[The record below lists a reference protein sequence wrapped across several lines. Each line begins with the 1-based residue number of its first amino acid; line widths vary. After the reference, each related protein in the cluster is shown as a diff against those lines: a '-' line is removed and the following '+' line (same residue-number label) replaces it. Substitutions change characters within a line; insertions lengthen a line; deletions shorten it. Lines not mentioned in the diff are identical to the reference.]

1 MSKAYEILSKMK
13 DSGLDPDASLY
24 NTLISGHGKIG
35 NKKEAI
41 KFYCEMVTKGLV
53 PKTSTYNVLI
63 EDFAKVGK
71 MDQARELLNEMQ
83 VRRVPPNS
91 STYDILICGWCNLSK
106 QPELDRISKKTYR
119 TEARTLFAE
128 MNEKGFVPC
137 ENTLACISST
147 FARPGMVVDAK
158 HMLKDMYKRKQS

>member
-1 MSKAYEILSKMK
+1 
-13 DSGLDPDASLY
+13 
-24 NTLISGHGKIG
+24 
-35 NKKEAI
+35 
-41 KFYCEMVTKGLV
+41 
-53 PKTSTYNVLI
+53 
-63 EDFAKVGK
+63 

-106 QPELDRISKKTYR
+106 QPELDRISKKTCR

-147 FARPGMVVDAK
+147 FARPGMPAFAAAIATL
-158 HMLKDMYKRKQS
+158 HCELLARKSSDKIAGIGLSS

>member
-1 MSKAYEILSKMK
+1 
-13 DSGLDPDASLY
+13 
-24 NTLISGHGKIG
+24 
-35 NKKEAI
+35 
-41 KFYCEMVTKGLV
+41 MVTKGLV